1 MRRENSIEA
10 LSAFFAAGVM
20 AGSLVSGSSAGW
32 VLAMA
37 APLLALSFFFRPIF
51 PKTISQT
58 LPVLFLF
65 AGAFCTMTSSLPGA
79 SIEGPVTELAGKASA
94 WLKMLIGSMPF
105 ESDVTSPLL
114 TALITGDRSLLPPE
128 VKNIFRESGASHL
141 LALSGLH
148 MGILYMIFDKLTVP
162 FGKSPSARI
171 IRYVLIVSAAL
182 FFTLMSGAS
191 PSLVRAF
198 LFISINE
205 TLRILHRPRKATRV
219 LCLAL
224 LIQLAID
231 PSAIGSIGFQLSYLA
246 MAGIVLLYPIMERW
260 YPESPGIL
268 PKIWKT
274 AALSISCQ
282 AFTAPLV
289 WMRFHTFPR
298 HFIITNL
305 LAIPVTTGLMA
316 CAVINITAW
325 GAGIHWDFLIKTTD
339 GLCRLLVY
347 ILEIISSM

>member
-10 LSAFFAAGVM
+10 LSAFFAAGIM
-20 AGSLVSGSSAGW
+20 AGSLVGNNSAGW
-32 VLAMA
+32 VLAIA
-37 APLLALSFFFRPIF
+37 APLLALPFFFRPIF
-51 PKTISQT
+51 PKTIAQA
-58 LPVLFLF
+58 LPLLFLCT
-65 AGAFCTMTSSLPGA
+65 GLFCAMTSSLPTAGA
-79 SIEGPVTELAGKASA
+79 DGSITEFAGTASR
-94 WLKMLIGSMPF
+94 WLKTLIGSMPF
-105 ESDVTSPLL
+105 ESSTTAPLL
-114 TALITGDRSLLPPE
+114 SALLTGDRSLLSAE
-128 VKNIFRESGASHL
+128 VKSVFRESGASHL

-162 FGKSPSARI
+162 LGKSPSARM
-171 IRYVLIVSAAL
+171 IRYVLIVFAAF

-205 TLRILHRPRKATRV
+205 TLRILRRPRKASRV

-224 LIQLAID
+224 LIQLAVD

-289 WMRFHTFPR
+289 WIRFHTFPR

-305 LAIPVTTGLMA
+305 LAIPVTTLLMGS
-316 CAVINITAW
+316 AVICITAW

-339 GLCRLLVY
+339 GLCRLLIY

>member
-10 LSAFFAAGVM
+10 LSAFFAAGIM
-20 AGSLVSGSSAGW
+20 AGSLVGNNSAGW
-32 VLAMA
+32 VLAIA
-37 APLLALSFFFRPIF
+37 APLLALPFFFRPIF
-51 PKTISQT
+51 PKTIAQA
-58 LPVLFLF
+58 LPLLFLCT
-65 AGAFCTMTSSLPGA
+65 GLFCAMTSSLPTAGA
-79 SIEGPVTELAGKASA
+79 GGPITEFAGTASR
-94 WLKMLIGSMPF
+94 WLKTLIGSMPF
-105 ESDVTSPLL
+105 ESSTTAPLL
-114 TALITGDRSLLPPE
+114 SALLTGDRSLLSTE
-128 VKNIFRESGASHL
+128 VKSVFRESGASHL

-162 FGKSPSARI
+162 LGNSPSARM
-171 IRYVLIVSAAL
+171 IRYVLIV
-182 FFTLMSGAS
+182 
-191 PSLVRAF
+191 VRAF

-205 TLRILHRPRKATRV
+205 TLRILRRPRKASRV

-224 LIQLAID
+224 LIQLAVD

-289 WMRFHTFPR
+289 WIRFHIFPR

-305 LAIPVTTGLMA
+305 LAIPVTTLLMGS
-316 CAVINITAW
+316 AVICITAW

-339 GLCRLLVY
+339 GLCRLLIY